1 MSFTIQSYN
10 VVTGLGRNFKGSLW
24 AQILLNM
31 TLNTVGAIEKCLLSF
46 DKTPH
51 ISNGIIFQLQVFLII
66 KWKLTMTMTMTMTK
80 EFIDI
85 QLNIISHRKHIE
97 NGTYRKY
104 NAGKCTREKC
114 VPLLCCSQLGL
125 EAC

>member
-1 MSFTIQSYN
+1 MGAIKLLEP
-10 VVTGLGRNFKGSLW
+10 VLIKGSLW

-66 KWKLTMTMTMTMTK
+66 KYKLKMVT
-80 EFIDI
+80 
-85 QLNIISHRKHIE
+85 
-97 NGTYRKY
+97 
-104 NAGKCTREKC
+104 
-114 VPLLCCSQLGL
+114 
-125 EAC
+125 